1 MSIFVRSTL
10 IFLLAA
16 STFISGCPVPQNQGG
31 PSGGNLAEGQKRG
44 PEASSEKE
52 SSDKEMAQGILNQPV
67 PKVSGPK
74 RTVAVGKFDAIGAFR
89 QKYGDW
95 DVGGGLAAM
104 LTTGLVESKRF
115 IILER
120 ANIGQVLSE
129 QEMKGQKVVAQGTG
143 PALGKVI
150 GAQLL
155 IYGSVTEFDESEK
168 GGGFSIGMATG
179 GLGSLLGGA
188 LSPQHSRGK
197 VAMDIRVVDT
207 TTSEV
212 LETHRVEESV
222 SSTSFDL
229 SLNIE
234 GMSLGTNAFFKTPL
248 GKATRQAINRAV
260 QLIARDA
267 EKAGWSGRVVDYD
280 GQELYINAG
289 SRSGLKVGDK
299 FKISRVVKKF
309 TDPETGKV
317 LGIRKKDLGIL
328 QLKSV
333 DSKLSSGKFFPLDP
347 QPPQRGDLVVVGKG
361 QKD

>member
-1 MSIFVRSTL
+1 MNKSVMGSLVLVPLMLGF
-10 IFLLAA
+10 A
-16 STFISGCPVPQNQGG
+16 GCATTQEMGEAPGTV
-31 PSGGNLAEGQKRG
+31 LAEGQEAE
-44 PEASSEKE
+44 PEAKASKQKRDNKPVE
-52 SSDKEMAQGILNQPV
+52 GILNQPV

-74 RTVAVGKFDAIGAFR
+74 RSVAVGKFDAIGAFR

-95 DVGGGLAAM
+95 DIGGGLSAM
-104 LTTGLVESKRF
+104 LTTALVESKRF

-120 ANIGQVLSE
+120 ANIGQVLTE
-129 QEMKGQKVVAQGTG
+129 QELKGQKVVVQGSG
-143 PALGKVI
+143 PELGKVI

-168 GGGFSIGMATG
+168 GGGFSLGMSGG
-179 GLGSLLGGA
+179 GLGSLFGGS
-188 LSPQHSRGK
+188 LSPQHTRGK

-222 SSTSFDL
+222 SSTSFDI
-229 SLNIE
+229 SFDVE

-289 SRSGLKVGDK
+289 SQSGVKIGDR
-299 FKISRVVKKF
+299 FVITRVVKKF
-309 TDPETGKV
+309 TDPDTGKV
-317 LGIRKKDLGIL
+317 LGTRKKDLGIL

-333 DSKLSSGKFFPLDP
+333 ERKLSSGAFFPLDD
-347 QPPQRGDLVVVGKG
+347 QPPQRGDLVVVRKG
-361 QKD
+361 NKG